1 MAHTVLIVD
10 DSRLARIVAA
20 KIIRQLKPD
29 WEIVE
34 AANASDAQAAM
45 SRQAIDVA
53 LIDFNMPGQDGLQLA
68 QEFRSTHPELPIA
81 VVTANIQDEVVARA
95 RAVNAA
101 FVAKPLTEEGLSGF
115 LSGAALRLRKRA
127 S

>member
-45 SRQAIDVA
+45 SQQAIDVA

-68 QEFRSTHPELPIA
+68 QEFRSAHPELPIA

>member
-68 QEFRSTHPELPIA
+68 QEFRSSHPELPIA